1 MTSKRSPF
9 PRAAFA
15 ARAAF
20 RRATVA
26 AAAGAVAVVLAA
38 CGGADGAD
46 GHDGHTAA
54 PSATAPAQTPSPAG
68 QGQHN
73 AADVAFA
80 KGMIPHHRQ
89 AVEMA
94 DLAPSRAGSAEVKK
108 LADDIRKAQD
118 PEIRTLT
125 GWLASW
131 GEQVPAEGAM
141 DHSAHGAAGMMT
153 AEQMDR
159 LKAASGPAFDTAF
172 MELMVEHHEGAVAM
186 AKTEQAQGAFPGAKA
201 MAEAIVTSQS
211 AEIAQMNKLLGKG

>member
-1 MTSKRSPF
+1 MTIKRSL
-9 PRAAFA
+9 
-15 ARAAF
+15 F
-20 RRATVA
+20 RRAA
-26 AAAGAVAVVLAA
+26 AAVTAGAAAVVLAA
-38 CGGADGAD
+38 CGGADSTSA
-46 GHDGHTAA
+46 HDGGHGAA
-54 PSATAPAQTPSPAG
+54 SAAASPSATASAQAQAPAA

-73 AADVAFA
+73 AADAAFA

-94 DLAPSRAGSAEVKK
+94 DLAPSRARSAEVKK
-108 LADDIRKAQD
+108 LAEDIRKAQD
-118 PEIRTLT
+118 PEIKTLS

-141 DHSAHGAAGMMT
+141 DHSAHGMSGMMT

-159 LKAASGPAFDTAF
+159 LKSASGAAFDTAF

-186 AKTEQAQGAFPGAKA
+186 AKTEQTQGAFPAAKA
-201 MAEAIVTSQS
+201 MADAIVTSQS